1 VVTANG
7 SNGSNRA
14 VETVETVETVEVR
27 RLRPLRRSVC
37 VRLVLEGGVRLRV
50 KHLGPCYVRAKNLKW
65 VTRTLK
71 NWRFKT
77 RFFASF
83 LFAFEKK

>member
-1 VVTANG
+1 MVTANG

-37 VRLVLEGGVRLRV
+37 VRLVLEEGVRLRV
-50 KHLGPCYVRAKNLKW
+50 DAWGPRYVRAKDLK
-65 VTRTLK
+65 
-71 NWRFKT
+71 
-77 RFFASF
+77 
-83 LFAFEKK
+83 